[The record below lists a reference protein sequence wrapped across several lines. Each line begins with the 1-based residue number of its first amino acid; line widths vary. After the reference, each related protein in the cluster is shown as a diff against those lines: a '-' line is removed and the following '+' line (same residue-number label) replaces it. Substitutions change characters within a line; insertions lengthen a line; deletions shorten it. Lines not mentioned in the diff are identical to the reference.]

1 MVEFMNLVLRIFLGD
16 TSELPLHCQQRPP
29 PSWNEGV
36 LVETLSGMQEC
47 RNAKWWLEYLGA
59 ARDYSIPLCKVN
71 GQPVNPEA

>member
-36 LVETLSGMQEC
+36 LVEMLSGMQEC
-47 RNAKWWLEYLGA
+47 RNAKWWLEDLERPEITQSLC
-59 ARDYSIPLCKVN
+59 AR
-71 GQPVNPEA
+71 